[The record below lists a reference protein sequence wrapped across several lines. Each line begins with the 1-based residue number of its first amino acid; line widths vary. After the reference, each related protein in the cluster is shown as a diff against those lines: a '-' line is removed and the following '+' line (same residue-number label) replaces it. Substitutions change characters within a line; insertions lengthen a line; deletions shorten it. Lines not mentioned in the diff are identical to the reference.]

1 MEVAPPLCAL
11 EFPFAHGQV
20 FVGAVPGAQPTQH
33 PKSSSALLPTVK
45 AFPLPLKV
53 LCSLL

>member
-45 AFPLPLKV
+45 TFPLPLKV